1 MRKPR
6 TRIKLKTK
14 RAAAKRFKLTATGKI
29 KRSKSMKRHI
39 LTKKAPGRKRALGKA
54 GLVSDADAEQVK
66 RMLLA

>member
-6 TRIKLKTK
+6 TKLKLKTK

-29 KRSKSMKRHI
+29 KRHKAFKRHI
-39 LTKKAPGRKRALGKA
+39 LTKKGPGRRRSLRKSVM
-54 GLVSDADAEQVK
+54 VSHADVEQVK